1 MIAAASLMRVGAI
14 WLYYL
19 LPIRHR
25 GNRTA
30 KITECPNV
38 SLQACR
44 SRLLCTCILLATTPL
59 TAGAAG
65 LLHADPDRHVLRSEP
80 VASTA
85 HFPTSDYLTG
95 NWGGARDQ
103 LREKGADIELNYTT
117 EPMYNVDGGEKNGGT
132 YIHNV
137 DLDLKFDLDKMFGG
151 GNTTFLA
158 KVAQRS
164 GHSTSSRY
172 VAPSEG
178 GNTFTVQEAYGNQT
192 VQLVNVQFNTRFL
205 DDRLDLAY
213 GRIVA
218 NDDFLRSPLYCQF
231 INNSFCGS
239 PKPVFLQN
247 PFAFSAYPT
256 AQWGARSRYDTA
268 SRDWTFQGAVYN
280 ADINDQNG
288 DPADSGSNTHGTN
301 WEIGGNGVVLA
312 GEIHFHHHRDSTKAL
327 PGTYKIGGFYMNGDY
342 QDISKTDNS
351 TVDDNAMLWLLADQA
366 LYRETPGSEQ
376 GLSGFGV
383 LVFSLKD
390 KANTMDN
397 YFNTGLLYKGLF
409 DSRPKDVTGVAITAG
424 WYSDE
429 LNNARKSEGE
439 KDQDYEAVIEVNH
452 KFVLTRG
459 IAITPDIQYVIRP
472 AGTGDIDDALLLGGR
487 LSVQF

>member
-1 MIAAASLMRVGAI
+1 MFSSEI
-14 WLYYL
+14 
-19 LPIRHR
+19 
-25 GNRTA
+25 TA
-30 KITECPNV
+30 GSNV

-44 SRLLCTCILLATTPL
+44 SGLLFTCILLTISPL

-65 LLHADPDRHVLRSEP
+65 LLHVDHDRHVLRSAP
-80 VASTA
+80 VAPTDF
-85 HFPTSDYLTG
+85 FPTSDYLTG
-95 NWGGARDQ
+95 DWGGSRDQ
-103 LREKGADIELNYTT
+103 LKETGIDAELNYTT
-117 EPMYNVDGGEKNGGT
+117 ESMRNVSGGEKNGGT

-137 DLDLKFDLDKMFGG
+137 GLGLTFDLDRMFGG
-151 GNTTFLA
+151 GDTTFLV

-178 GNTFTVQEAYGNQT
+178 GNTFTVQEAYGGQT
-192 VQLVNVQFNTRFL
+192 VQLTNVQFDTRFL
-205 DDRLDLAY
+205 DNRLDLAY
-213 GRIVA
+213 GRLVA

-239 PKPVFLQN
+239 PKAVFLQN

-256 AQWGARSRYDTA
+256 AQWGVRSRYDTA

-312 GEIHFHHHRDSTKAL
+312 GEVHYHRHRHSTEAL

-351 TVDDNAMLWLLADQA
+351 TVDDNAMFWLLADQA
-366 LYRETPGSEQ
+366 LYRETPGSGQ
-376 GLSGFGV
+376 GLSGFGA

-397 YFNTGLLYKGLF
+397 YFNTGLLYTGLF
-409 DSRPKDVTGVAITAG
+409 DVRPKDVTGVAVTAG

-429 LNNARKSEGE
+429 LHDARRSEG
-439 KDQDYEAVIEVNH
+439 KKKQDYEAVIEVNH

-459 IAITPDIQYVIRP
+459 IAVTPDIQYVIRP
-472 AGTGDIDDALLLGGR
+472 AGVGDIDDALLLGGR
-487 LSVQF
+487 VSVQF